1 MLPETGQYI
10 IWIVGIIIIIVAII
24 AIIIGIRKKK

>member
-1 MLPETGQYI
+1 MLPDTGQYI

-24 AIIIGIRKKK
+24 AIIIGIKKKK

>member
-1 MLPETGQYI
+1 MLPDTGQYI
-10 IWIVGIIIIIVAII
+10 IWIFGIIIVIVAII